1 MVGFYWATFCLC
13 STTSEADSQES
24 KVGER
29 SLEPKGPAV
38 VVAAGT
44 TDTVAS
50 MPNTVAVDS
59 STAAGSTVQNS
70 E

>member
-1 MVGFYWATFCLC
+1 VG
-13 STTSEADSQES
+13 D
-24 KVGER
+24 R
-29 SLEPKGPAV
+29 SLEPKDPAV

-50 MPNTVAVDS
+50 MTNAMAVDS
-59 STAAGSTVQNS
+59 STAASSTVQNS